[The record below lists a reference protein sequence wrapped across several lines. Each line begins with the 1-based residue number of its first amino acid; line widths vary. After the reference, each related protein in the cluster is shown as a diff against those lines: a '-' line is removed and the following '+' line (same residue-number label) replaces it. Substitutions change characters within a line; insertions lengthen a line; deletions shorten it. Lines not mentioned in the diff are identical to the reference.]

1 MPQTNPVVLIAFG
14 EYDHLGAGYLS
25 SVLNAEGFETRM
37 IDFRYDSETIL
48 FNLRRHCPLIVGL
61 SVIFDNH
68 ISEFAALARVLRKG
82 GITCHF
88 TAGGYY
94 ASLHPDE
101 LFNLIPE
108 LDSIVRFEGED
119 TFLELV
125 RSLNDGGD
133 WKHVQSLAYMKDG
146 EVVKTPLRPLV
157 KDLDSYPFPSRRAP
171 MDYVAGR
178 KFATILAGRGCIWDC
193 SFCNTRQFYMTP
205 GGPQK
210 RIRRPGMVV
219 SEIEQLYHERG
230 CTVFLFQDDD
240 FPVRSSGGNEWILSF
255 CNELQKRGLQT
266 KILWKINC
274 RPDEIDAELFAFLKE
289 YGLFLVFIG
298 LEDGSDTGLK
308 RLNKKLAVKESLA
321 GIDTLKEL
329 GIGFDYG
336 FMLFQPDTTYESLG
350 INLDFLRK
358 ICSDGY
364 TPLTFLKLMPNFD
377 TRVEKEL
384 RELGRLKESPGCLD
398 YDFNTQSLNHLYTT
412 VMMCFGHWIIE
423 AHGLANI
430 SKWARNYF
438 LVHDHCGTADPGIE
452 KRKQRLIETVA
463 DSNRF
468 MLDTLSDLFRLYETG
483 EYLIKGNTYLESMRT
498 DISRQHECWSRE
510 VKECMYNG

>member
-1 MPQTNPVVLIAFG
+1 MPQTNPVILIAFG

-25 SVLNAEGFETRM
+25 SVLNAQGFESRM
-37 IDFRYDSETIL
+37 IDFRYDSEAIL
-48 FNLRRHCPLIVGL
+48 FNLRRHYPLTVGF

-68 ISEFAALARVLRKG
+68 ISEFAGLARVLRKG

-125 RSLNDGGD
+125 RSLNDGSD
-133 WKHVQSLAYMKDG
+133 WKHVQSLAYREGG

-171 MDYVAGR
+171 MNYVAGR
-178 KFATILAGRGCIWDC
+178 KFATILAGRGCNYDC

-219 SEIEQLYHERG
+219 SEMEQMYHEMG

-240 FPVRSSGGNEWILSF
+240 FPVRSAGGNEWIMSF
-255 CNELQKRGLQT
+255 CNELQTRELHR

-274 RPDEIDAELFAFLKE
+274 RPDEIDSELFAVLKQC
-289 YGLFLVFIG
+289 GLFLVFIG

-308 RLNKKLAVKESLA
+308 RLNKKLTVKESLA
-321 GIDTLKEL
+321 GIDTLKGL

-336 FMLFQPDTTYESLG
+336 FMLFQPDTTYESLS

-358 ICSDGY
+358 ICADGY

-384 RELGRLKESPGCLD
+384 REQGRLKESPGYLD
-398 YDFNTQSLNHLYTT
+398 YDFNIPSLNDLYSA
-412 VMMCFGHWIIE
+412 VMMCFGHWIIN

-430 SKWARNYF
+430 SKWVRNYF
-438 LVHDHCGTADPGIE
+438 LVHDHCGTSDPGME
-452 KRKQRLIETVA
+452 KRKQRFRKTVA
-463 DSNRF
+463 DSNNF
-468 MLDTLSDLFRLYETG
+468 LFDSLGELFSNFETE
-483 EYLIKGNTYLESMRT
+483 EYLNYGKEYLDKLRS
-498 DISRQHECWSRE
+498 DIGRHHDYWCGE
-510 VKECMYNG
+510 VKECMHSG